1 METVLVINPGSTSTK
16 LALFANHDC
25 LAEETLRHSV
35 QELAPF
41 ENVVSQ
47 TPIRKQMIAEFLETH
62 NITQLAAV
70 VGRGG
75 LLKPIPG
82 GTYLVDQQMLEDL
95 RTERFNTH
103 ASNLGAILANEFA
116 EKYHVPAFIVDPV
129 VVDELQ
135 PLARISGLKGIQRR
149 SVGHALNQ
157 KAVAR
162 KIAEDLGKT
171 YEQSNFIV
179 VHLGGGISLGAHQK
193 GRMVDVVNGLDGEGP
208 YTPERSGALPL
219 VEFAQWILEQE
230 LTISQVKKLI
240 AGNSGL
246 KSYQGETD
254 LRHIQEQIAAG
265 DQTENYY

>member
-47 TPIRKQMIAEFLETH
+47 TPFRKQMIAEFLETH

-103 ASNLGAILANEFA
+103 ASNLGAILANE
-116 EKYHVPAFIVDPV
+116 
-129 VVDELQ
+129 
-135 PLARISGLKGIQRR
+135 
-149 SVGHALNQ
+149 
-157 KAVAR
+157 
-162 KIAEDLGKT
+162 
-171 YEQSNFIV
+171 
-179 VHLGGGISLGAHQK
+179 
-193 GRMVDVVNGLDGEGP
+193 
-208 YTPERSGALPL
+208 
-219 VEFAQWILEQE
+219 
-230 LTISQVKKLI
+230 
-240 AGNSGL
+240 
-246 KSYQGETD
+246 
-254 LRHIQEQIAAG
+254 
-265 DQTENYY
+265 

>member
-47 TPIRKQMIAEFLETH
+47 TPFRKQMIAEFLETH

-70 VGRGG
+70 VG
-75 LLKPIPG
+75 
-82 GTYLVDQQMLEDL
+82 
-95 RTERFNTH
+95 RFNTH

-135 PLARISGLKGIQRR
+135 PLARISGLKGIHRR

-246 KSYQGETD
+246 KSYLGETD
-254 LRHIQEQIAAG
+254 LRHIQAQ
-265 DQTENYY
+265 